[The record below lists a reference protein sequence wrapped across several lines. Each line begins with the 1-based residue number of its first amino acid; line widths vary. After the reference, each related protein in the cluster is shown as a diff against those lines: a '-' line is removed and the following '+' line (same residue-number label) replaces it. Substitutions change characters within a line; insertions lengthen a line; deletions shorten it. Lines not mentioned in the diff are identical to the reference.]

1 MTYLMTF
8 DIMPL
13 QKQLG
18 VNGYT
23 NSECL
28 LLLPIRV

>member
-8 DIMPL
+8 DFMPL